1 MSRASTQSSAAAGVA
16 SAPASGGLQRTIAE
30 LRGLAVRGLPRMY
43 IPREREF
50 FFCLRRGPNGIGEEG
65 RSRRYAAITLIGLAG
80 ETAETQAQALCGQ
93 GARVP
98 MERLLSDVAQ
108 VGNLGDVALTAWA
121 AAALGAPQRE
131 AAWKR
136 MLELDPVNTPHP
148 TVELSWVLSA
158 ASLDPRSDRSGLG
171 PKVAARLLGAFSER
185 ARVFPHVIGGG
196 VSRSHIACFAD
207 MVYPIQALSF
217 YAKLTGDK
225 AALAA
230 AEHCA
235 ARICEAQGPDGQW
248 WWHYDYRNG
257 QVVEGYPVYAVH
269 QDAMAP
275 MALFALMEAGGAD
288 HSAAIRRGLEWL
300 WHSPE
305 IDGSLIDLGADLIWR
320 KVARREPGKFS
331 RYAQAAVSRLHPA
344 FRVPGLGALLPPGSI
359 DYEDRPYHLGWVLL
373 AFPPAR
379 AAKWDAGGS
388 GA

>member
-1 MSRASTQSSAAAGVA
+1 MSPASSHGSAASDRTATP
-16 SAPASGGLQRTIAE
+16 APGLQRTIAE
-30 LRGLAVRGLPRMY
+30 LRGLAVRGLARMY
-43 IPREREF
+43 VPAEHEF
-50 FFCLRRGPNGIGEEG
+50 YFCLRRGPRGIGAEG

-80 ETAETQAQALCGQ
+80 ESPEIQARALCGQ
-93 GARVP
+93 SVREPLA
-98 MERLLSDVAQ
+98 RLLSDVAQ

-131 AAWKR
+131 AAWQR
-136 MLELDPVNTPHP
+136 LLELDPLNAPHP
-148 TVELSWVLSA
+148 TVELSWVLAA
-158 ASLDPRSDRSGLG
+158 ASLDPQSDRSGLG
-171 PKVAARLLGAFSER
+171 PRVAARLLDAYSER

-196 VSRSHIACFAD
+196 AARSHVACFAD

-217 YAKLTGDK
+217 HSQQTGDQ

-230 AEHCA
+230 AGRCA
-235 ARICEAQGPDGQW
+235 ERICEAQGPDGQW

-257 QVVEGYPVYAVH
+257 EVVEGYPVYAVH

-275 MALFALMEAGGAD
+275 MALFALLQAGGAD

-300 WHSPE
+300 WYAPE
-305 IDGSLIDLGADLIWR
+305 IEGSLIDPDADLIWR

-331 RYAQAAVSRLHPA
+331 RYAQAAASRLHPA
-344 FRVPGLGALLPPGSI
+344 LRVPGLGALLPPGAI
-359 DYEDRPYHLGWVLL
+359 DHEDRPYHLGWLLL